1 MNAAHL
7 TDDVLG
13 EPYVAETIRFPPDAA
28 GEVVATLVS
37 RAAGSPTR
45 RAVLHVHGFADYFF
59 QTAYA
64 EWWTDRGYD
73 FYALDLRRYGRSLR
87 PHQVPNYTAD
97 LREYFAD
104 LDAAY
109 HRITVR
115 DGHDHVVMSAHS
127 TGGLTVA
134 LWANE
139 RQAQLA
145 GMFLNSPWL
154 DLHGSAAMRGPG
166 TAIIKQLATRQPLR
180 EIPRKVTGFYT
191 RSLHRDHEGEWEF
204 DLRLKPV
211 ESFAV
216 YAGWLA
222 AIRAGHA
229 ELQAGLDVRCPVL
242 VISSARS
249 AVPEEM
255 GDDVHR
261 HDVVL
266 DVRQIRQWAPAL
278 GRHVTYVG
286 VEGARHD
293 VVLSL
298 PEPRARVYDE
308 LGRWHTAYVRDRES
322 AGQEDGQ
329 GHEPDHHDH
338 TA

>member
-1 MNAAHL
+1 M
-7 TDDVLG
+7 TDVLG
-13 EPYVAETIRFPPDAA
+13 EPYLAETIRFPPDAA
-28 GEVVATLVS
+28 GEVVATLV
-37 RAAGSPTR
+37 RRPADQPTT

-59 QTAYA
+59 QTGYA
-64 EWWTDRGYD
+64 EWWTARGYD

-87 PHQVPNYTAD
+87 PHQVPNYTTD

-109 HRITVR
+109 HRVTER
-115 DGHDHVVMSAHS
+115 DGHDHVVVSAHS

-139 RQAQLA
+139 RQPRLA

-154 DLHGSAAMRGPG
+154 DMQGPAAMRGPG
-166 TAIIKQLATRQPLR
+166 TTIIKQLAARQPMR

-191 RSLHRDHEGEWEF
+191 RSLHRDHDGEWDF
-204 DLRLKPV
+204 DLALKPI
-211 ESFAV
+211 ESFKV

-222 AIRAGHA
+222 AIRNGHA
-229 ELQAGLDVRCPVL
+229 ELQAGLDVPCPVL
-242 VISSARS
+242 VMSSGRS
-249 AVPEEM
+249 AHPAEM
-255 GDDVHR
+255 GEEVHGT
-261 HDVVL
+261 DVVL
-266 DVRQIRQWAPAL
+266 DVRQIRQWSVAL

-298 PEPRARVYDE
+298 PGPRAEVYAE
-308 LGRWHTAYVRDRES
+308 LDTWHTAYVAGRGS
-322 AGQEDGQ
+322 AGEEHRQ
-329 GHEPDHHDH
+329 GDQADHHDH
-338 TA
+338 TP